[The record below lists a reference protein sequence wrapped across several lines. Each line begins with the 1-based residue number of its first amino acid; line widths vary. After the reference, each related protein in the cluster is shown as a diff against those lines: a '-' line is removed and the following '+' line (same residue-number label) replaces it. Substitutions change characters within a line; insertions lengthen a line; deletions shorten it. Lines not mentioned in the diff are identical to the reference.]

1 MTNLKLVSHTE
12 RADTAGAAVG
22 EPAAVKTPLTLINE
36 DPAEEP
42 DMPERAAQGDRE
54 ALGRIYDRYWRRVY
68 SLALR
73 MLRNQSQAEE
83 IAQDVFLTVWRRGG
97 TYNRERGSFPT
108 WIMSVAHNRCID
120 ELRKV
125 RRRARLP
132 TFDIDDLHI
141 EPSGEP
147 EEVTKAVFN
156 SLDREALLEALDR
169 LPPAQK
175 QVIMMAYFQGLT
187 QSEISAELSTPLGTV
202 KTRMRLG
209 LHKMRGLLA
218 A

>member
-1 MTNLKLVSHTE
+1 MTK
-12 RADTAGAAVG
+12 
-22 EPAAVKTPLTLINE
+22 LTLLSNDERPDGLDTPPNVTAIDPRAME
-36 DPAEEP
+36 DPTEEP
-42 DMPERAAQGDRE
+42 DRPGRAAQGDKE
-54 ALGRIYDRYWRRVY
+54 ALARIYDRYWRRVY
-68 SLALR
+68 SLAMR

-83 IAQDVFLTVWRRGG
+83 IAQDVFLTVWRQGG
-97 TYNRERGSFPT
+97 TYDSERGSFPT
-108 WIMSVAHNRCID
+108 WIMSVTHNRCID

-132 TFDIDDLHI
+132 TFDIDDLHV
-141 EPSGEP
+141 EPSGDS

-156 SLDREALLEALDR
+156 ALDREELLEALDR
-169 LPPAQK
+169 LPSAQK

>member
-1 MTNLKLVSHTE
+1 MTKLRLVSSEE
-12 RADTAGAAVG
+12 RPDTVGGAIETPPIIKALDPPAG
-22 EPAAVKTPLTLINE
+22 E
-36 DPAEEP
+36 DPEEQP

-54 ALGRIYDRYWRRVY
+54 ALARIYDRYWRRVY

-73 MLRNQSQAEE
+73 MLRNQRQAEE

-97 TYNRERGSFPT
+97 TYNKERGSFPT

-132 TFDIDDLHI
+132 TFDIDDLHV
-141 EPSGEP
+141 EPSGDS

-175 QVIMMAYFQGLT
+175 EVIMMAYFQGLT
-187 QSEISAELSTPLGTV
+187 QSEISDELSTPLGTV